1 MNLERMSARVISR
14 RSALKIVTAA
24 ACALTLGA
32 FATGCAPEAASDP
45 GSSSAAQES
54 AKTLEGRTFNV
65 YCGAGMTDPFQ
76 KLADRVAIVLGG
88 RLRAVARAD
97 ELFSQTF
104 DEDVMRFLGRI

>member
-1 MNLERMSARVISR
+1 MRVDTR
-14 RSALKIVTAA
+14 RLRDGMRT
-24 ACALTLGA
+24 
-32 FATGCAPEAASDP
+32 EAASDP

-65 YCGAGMTDPFQ
+65 YCGAGMTDPS
-76 KLADRVAIVLGG
+76 KARRPRRDRPRG